1 MFYSASWIQNLSRK
15 CQSSGRPLQLKCQSS
30 DQMETSV
37 QMPAVS
43 SGQYWHYGDS
53 QSRSAFDWHFLN
65 FSDISLS
72 LLIKMSNSNFEIM
85 VISFQNLS
93 CDKLTMVMFFF
104 TGVLDPVFRQL
115 RKMNVQFPFP
125 FIYLFYIN

>member
-1 MFYSASWIQNLSRK
+1 
-15 CQSSGRPLQLKCQSS
+15 
-30 DQMETSV
+30 
-37 QMPAVS
+37 MPAVS

-53 QSRSAFDWHFLN
+53 QSRSAFDWHSLN
-65 FSDISLS
+65 FSDISPS

-93 CDKLTMVMFFF
+93 CDKLTMVMFFL

-115 RKMNVQFPFP
+115 R
-125 FIYLFYIN
+125 